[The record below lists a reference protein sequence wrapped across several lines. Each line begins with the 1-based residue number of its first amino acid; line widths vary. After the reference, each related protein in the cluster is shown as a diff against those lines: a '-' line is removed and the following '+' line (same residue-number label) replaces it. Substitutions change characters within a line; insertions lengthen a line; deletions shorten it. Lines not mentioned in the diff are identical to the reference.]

1 MGFLSLAQLIVVVII
16 IIIVIVVSIEQPR
29 EARLLPDDD
38 NDGLG
43 AARQHAIA
51 LQRGD
56 RVLDLFHQ
64 TAFAAAQPAHAP
76 TRMLA
81 EVDDANDAAFLVVL
95 RRFAFDICGHAHA
108 HLLKIW
114 RDADFDIDVPAS
126 ADE

>member
-1 MGFLSLAQLIVVVII
+1 MAQLIVVVII
-16 IIIVIVVSIEQPR
+16 VVIVVIIAIPKPR
-29 EARLLPDDD
+29 EARLLTDDD

-43 AARQHAIA
+43 VARQHTIA
-51 LQRGD
+51 LQRSD
-56 RVLDLFHQ
+56 CVLNLFHQ
-64 TAFAAAQPAHAP
+64 TAFAATQPAHTPA
-76 TRMLA
+76 RMLA
-81 EVDDANDAAFLVVL
+81 EINDADDTAFVIVFVF